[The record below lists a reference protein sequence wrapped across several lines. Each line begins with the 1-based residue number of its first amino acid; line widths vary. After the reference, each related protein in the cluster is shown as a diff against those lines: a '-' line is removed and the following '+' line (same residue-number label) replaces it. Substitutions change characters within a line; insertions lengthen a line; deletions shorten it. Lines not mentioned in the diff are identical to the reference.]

1 MVVVEK
7 GNNFP
12 FCCWYWFLCNS
23 IGLLL
28 VKFVYRRV
36 AEFTEYGD
44 MSMIM
49 QYLKDVQAVQKK
61 TTELTEAIEF
71 INMVHFLVNI
81 LLFKAWLLEVNIV
94 RKFLTGDTV
103 LPCKTMIK
111 YDIEFSRW
119 CFLLIL
125 TEYEQITNLY
135 SPWNNQKTIGFL
147 MYRILRKKF
156 LKRKLTFF
164 TINIHLIDIQEE
176 DLFKWEQTT
185 YPDVDYINVAI
196 EPYQK
201 LFSAVVKWQR
211 SEKKWMD
218 GAFLELDAETTE
230 AEVSLSFF
238 CCCCFYSFFSLSRES
253 DTRESFFISNIF
265 ISNIKLK
272 LIKN

>member
-7 GNNFP
+7 GNSFP

-44 MSMIM
+44 MSMMM

-61 TTELTEAIEF
+61 ATELTEAIEF

-201 LFSAVVKWQR
+201 LFAAVVKWQR

-238 CCCCFYSFFSLSRES
+238 CCCCFYLFFSLSRES

-272 LIKN
+272 LIKK

>member
-7 GNNFP
+7 GNSFP

-44 MSMIM
+44 MSMMM

>member
-7 GNNFP
+7 GNSFP

>member
-7 GNNFP
+7 GNSFP

-44 MSMIM
+44 MSMMM

-111 YDIEFSRW
+111 CDIEFSRW

-147 MYRILRKKF
+147 MDRILRKKF

-238 CCCCFYSFFSLSRES
+238 FCCCFYSFFSLSRES

>member
-7 GNNFP
+7 GNSFP

-44 MSMIM
+44 MSMMM

-61 TTELTEAIEF
+61 ATELTEAIEF

-238 CCCCFYSFFSLSRES
+238 CCCCFYLFFSLSRES

-272 LIKN
+272 LIKK

>member
-1 MVVVEK
+1 
-7 GNNFP
+7 
-12 FCCWYWFLCNS
+12 
-23 IGLLL
+23 
-28 VKFVYRRV
+28 
-36 AEFTEYGD
+36 
-44 MSMIM
+44 
-49 QYLKDVQAVQKK
+49 
-61 TTELTEAIEF
+61 
-71 INMVHFLVNI
+71 
-81 LLFKAWLLEVNIV
+81 
-94 RKFLTGDTV
+94 
-103 LPCKTMIK
+103 
-111 YDIEFSRW
+111 
-119 CFLLIL
+119 
-125 TEYEQITNLY
+125 
-135 SPWNNQKTIGFL
+135 

-201 LFSAVVKWQR
+201 LFAAVVKWQR

-238 CCCCFYSFFSLSRES
+238 CCCFYVFFSLSRES

-272 LIKN
+272 LIKK

>member
-7 GNNFP
+7 GNSFP

-44 MSMIM
+44 MSMMM

-61 TTELTEAIEF
+61 TTELAEAIEF

-94 RKFLTGDTV
+94 RTFLTGDTI
-103 LPCKTMIK
+103 LPCKTMSK

-125 TEYEQITNLY
+125 TEYEQITNFY

-147 MYRILRKKF
+147 MYRILRKIF
-156 LKRKLTFF
+156 LKRKLTFQCF
-164 TINIHLIDIQEE
+164 YYKYTFDWYPGRRPFQMGADNLSWRGLYQCRYRTISEVI
-176 DLFKWEQTT
+176 
-185 YPDVDYINVAI
+185 
-196 EPYQK
+196 
-201 LFSAVVKWQR
+201 FSCCQMATQR
-211 SEKKWMD
+211 KEMD
-218 GAFLELDAETTE
+218 GWSFSWTRCRNYWSRGKLEF
-230 AEVSLSFF
+230 FF
-238 CCCCFYSFFSLSRES
+238 CCFYLFIFFTFSGIRYIH
-253 DTRESFFISNIF
+253 FFVRYTLF
-265 ISNIKLK
+265 L
-272 LIKN
+272 